1 MRHSPA
7 APRPSIGVG
16 GCLVTL
22 EGSVLHKRSGPRSA
36 LAILLAMALHGLL
49 VVGLLRAPD
58 EPAPRETVVDVM
70 LTPPWWR
77 PMPSV
82 QEKPERPPPPV
93 GEHHSERPSRPAR
106 PAGPV
111 MKAMPKAAPDSG
123 AWQVREAG
131 PPEQDG
137 VRRSLRTGVG
147 CRSANFLSLTKAEQA
162 ACDEKLA
169 AGAKD
174 APAYAVVSP
183 KLKKQF
189 DGVFE
194 CPKDDVWCEYKIG
207 KGPYPGLLTPR
218 RKKQPGWD

>member
-1 MRHSPA
+1 
-7 APRPSIGVG
+7 
-16 GCLVTL
+16 
-22 EGSVLHKRSGPRSA
+22 
-36 LAILLAMALHGLL
+36 MALHGLL
-49 VVGLLRAPD
+49 VIGLLRTPE
-58 EPAPRETVVDVM
+58 EPARRETVVDVM
-70 LTPPWWR
+70 LAPPWRR
-77 PMPSV
+77 PMPLAP
-82 QEKPERPPPPV
+82 EKQKRPPPPV
-93 GEHHSERPSRPAR
+93 SEHHSERPSRPAG
-106 PAGPV
+106 PAGPAV
-111 MKAMPKAAPDSG
+111 KVTPQAAANSG

-131 PPEQDG
+131 PPEQES

-147 CRSANFLSLTKAEQA
+147 CRSANFLSLTKAERA

-174 APAYAVVSP
+174 ARAYAVVSP
-183 KLKKQF
+183 KLKKAF

>member
-1 MRHSPA
+1 LRHSPA
-7 APRPSIGVG
+7 VPRASIGVG
-16 GCLVTL
+16 GRLVTL

-36 LAILLAMALHGLL
+36 LAVLLAMALHGLL
-49 VVGLLRAPD
+49 VVGLLRAPE

-70 LTPPWWR
+70 LAPPWRR
-77 PMPSV
+77 PLPSV
-82 QEKPERPPPPV
+82 KQKQERPPPSA
-93 GEHHSERPSRPAR
+93 SERPSSRPSR
-106 PAGPV
+106 PVNSNPTITPRT
-111 MKAMPKAAPDSG
+111 MPNSG

-131 PPEQDG
+131 PPEQEG
-137 VRRSLRTGVG
+137 VRQSLRTGVG
-147 CRSANFLSLTKAEQA
+147 CRSADFLSLTKAERA

-183 KLKKQF
+183 KLKKEF